1 MNIQWRLQMPQ
12 QTTESESKL
21 SATPAL
27 RAGDQLT
34 AAVLNVSR
42 GSDALL
48 AFGSSKAYARL
59 PLPVVSGQ
67 DIQIR
72 IESTDPQLRMV
83 MLPSGGQAS
92 NLPSGQRLA
101 ISLFE
106 PISEK
111 PFLATHARSL
121 KPGQSLLGRITGFEK
136 SGMKLV
142 DFGKFK
148 AFVQID
154 VPVRQGQTIP
164 LTVMKNDHSG
174 VALTMSSQGRS
185 SASTG
190 LGPSDAARAAPRTRA
205 GVMQIQARPM
215 PNPMQTDVLA
225 SPAMDRSMGG
235 SSMSP
240 APTAADM
247 AVLRDQVQHLFAGT
261 ILPGTDTSAAL
272 PTPMTEALKNIQQI
286 LTPASTLGDMGAL
299 VDRVRDFVENSGLY
313 FEKRLEQAIAHLQ
326 NRTQAMPST
335 ELSAQPAIREL
346 MIKDLKPNLLI
357 LKQFLDAQSMELKA
371 ADRHVLETLKSVVQ
385 RAVSHIE
392 QQQAAAAE
400 KPVDPDLFQSF
411 SHLLFLTDQQ
421 RNARLKIYYAKK
433 GRQDDHKNPRVSLL
447 LEMDRMGLVRTDL
460 WKLDKELNITFFVQN
475 AEIKAAI
482 DNEQHRIGVL
492 LKTVFN
498 TVAVSVVV
506 NEKKITE
513 FDGEDLTVSN
523 HRQLDLSV

>member
-1 MNIQWRLQMPQ
+1 
-12 QTTESESKL
+12 
-21 SATPAL
+21 
-27 RAGDQLT
+27 
-34 AAVLNVSR
+34 
-42 GSDALL
+42 
-48 AFGSSKAYARL
+48 
-59 PLPVVSGQ
+59 
-67 DIQIR
+67 
-72 IESTDPQLRMV
+72 
-83 MLPSGGQAS
+83 
-92 NLPSGQRLA
+92 
-101 ISLFE
+101 
-106 PISEK
+106 
-111 PFLATHARSL
+111 
-121 KPGQSLLGRITGFEK
+121 
-136 SGMKLV
+136 
-142 DFGKFK
+142 
-148 AFVQID
+148 
-154 VPVRQGQTIP
+154 
-164 LTVMKNDHSG
+164 
-174 VALTMSSQGRS
+174 
-185 SASTG
+185 
-190 LGPSDAARAAPRTRA
+190 
-205 GVMQIQARPM
+205 
-215 PNPMQTDVLA
+215 
-225 SPAMDRSMGG
+225 
-235 SSMSP
+235 
-240 APTAADM
+240 M

-261 ILPGTDTSAAL
+261 ILPGTDPSAAL